1 MHVTL
6 IIIYETSTHH
16 VLPDSSKLSLL
27 RLDKVPSYHTIHC
40 FHRTD
45 QHQLLVSYIRSLLSD
60 AGFNCMII
68 VGSTNDLDAALTNLG
83 NVVGIHADEHCR
95 DA

>member
-6 IIIYETSTHH
+6 IIIYVKRRRVIH
-16 VLPDSSKLSLL
+16 PNC
-27 RLDKVPSYHTIHC
+27 RYHTIHC

-45 QHQLLVSYIRSLLSD
+45 RHQLLVSYIRSLLSD
-60 AGFNCMII
+60 TGFNYMII